1 MDTGAGGERPKSAKK
16 VKPRPKSGVS
26 GQTLRP
32 KTGTRREVRRLST
45 FHAAEY
51 REKKGVATSG
61 GADAAMVIYLCLHIF
76 FFKNVLWPQDAG
88 EGRRRPS
95 LEDEEFK
102 SYEEQYPS
110 ARGLVGK

>member
-45 FHAAEY
+45 FH
-51 REKKGVATSG
+51 
-61 GADAAMVIYLCLHIF
+61 
-76 FFKNVLWPQDAG
+76 PQDI
-88 EGRRRPS
+88 EKRMSRRA
-95 LEDEEFK
+95 L
-102 SYEEQYPS
+102 
-110 ARGLVGK
+110 AW